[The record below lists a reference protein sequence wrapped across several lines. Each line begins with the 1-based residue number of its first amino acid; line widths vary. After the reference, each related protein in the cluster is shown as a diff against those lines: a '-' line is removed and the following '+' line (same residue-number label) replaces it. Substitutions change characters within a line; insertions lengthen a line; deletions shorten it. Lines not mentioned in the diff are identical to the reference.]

1 MSLPVHQGASAGPKS
16 WLRWIRML
24 LRRSPVRAVLL
35 LCGLALALLAAAD
48 LARSSWA
55 AEPNGILGDESAQ
68 LDKFRAADSSK
79 FRPSRKF
86 STGSKITATDFEEIQ
101 SSLPKETNGSSRCTP
116 PDLQLY
122 SRFIRDRRPA
132 VIPADLCSKR
142 GSPNWLRVSQSRV
155 QLLSQF
161 AAANCSAEPVLR
173 LDDHTSKFGSAQ
185 PIRNGSELPSLG
197 FRASC
202 RSPDGTKH
210 SSVYYGTRRLRDSQ
224 LPPLRPGDAKRDSI
238 IILGLDS
245 LSRLESLRSL
255 VNASSLLRTQLGA
268 LSLLQYNILGD
279 GTPAALV
286 PILTG
291 TRESDM
297 PEARRG
303 FKGARHLDEV
313 MQFIF
318 HKLKELGY
326 LTLYGEEGSSFGT
339 FQLRFLGFKNE
350 PADFYLRPVLQK
362 QEALQSHHICIGN
375 EVAPARML
383 TAIKD
388 MFSMYPDRPK
398 FAFSFFSSLS
408 HESKDLTP
416 MDAELTDFLKWFVSE
431 NLISNTTLILMS
443 DHGQRLGPLRNSMQ
457 GKLEE
462 SLPLMT
468 VALSRQL
475 EARLPRAR
483 QTLATNRNRLTI
495 PTDIHRTLLSIAGSD
510 ATAAAAADKF
520 RSYSLIDEEV
530 PETRGCSDAGIP
542 AHWCSCLSSEKMQ
555 HPESEQLPVRA
566 AQFAV
571 AQMNL
576 ATAGFRNACAE
587 LRLDSIGEADVT
599 RASNDLAQR
608 KRGIEG
614 RFALT
619 TTDLSVRAS
628 GYVTSR
634 FRTSPN
640 EGQYE
645 ATVQFTLTRKGSEF
659 HLNFEQLG
667 ESSRINKYG
676 SQADCVVTRAPHLR
690 KFCYCLTNQL

>member
-1 MSLPVHQGASAGPKS
+1 MGLCRGRARQDKGCLTARTVIVTSLMLIFVTATLLQAVYERRS
-16 WLRWIRML
+16 L
-24 LRRSPVRAVLL
+24 LRRISPKTTKVSPTIRNSS
-35 LCGLALALLAAAD
+35 GLSEAD
-48 LARSSWA
+48 FIA
-55 AEPNGILGDESAQ
+55 IL
-68 LDKFRAADSSK
+68 K
-79 FRPSRKF
+79 
-86 STGSKITATDFEEIQ
+86 T
-101 SSLPKETNGSSRCTP
+101 LPKETNGSSRCTP
-116 PDLQLY
+116 PDLPLY

-202 RSPDGTKH
+202 RSRDGTKH

-224 LPPLRPGDAKRDSI
+224 LPPLRPGDAKRDNI

-255 VNASSLLRTQLGA
+255 VNASRLLRTQLGA

-297 PEARRG
+297 PEARQG
-303 FKGARHLDEV
+303 FKGARHLDE
-313 MQFIF
+313 
-318 HKLKELGY
+318 
-326 LTLYGEEGSSFGT
+326 
-339 FQLRFLGFKNE
+339 LRFLGFKNE

-530 PETRGCSDAGIP
+530 PETRGCSEAGIP

-576 ATAGFRNACAE
+576 ATAGFRNACTE
-587 LRLDSIGEADVT
+587 LRLDSISEADVSV
-599 RASNDLAQR
+599 ASLELSQR
-608 KRGIEG
+608 ERRTDAAFAYEVRIRSLTAAGYVTVRFGTVPNAGLYEATL
-614 RFALT
+614 RFALRNGSAIAT
-619 TTDLSVRAS
+619 GRALDFELI
-628 GYVTSR
+628 GEISR
-634 FRTSPN
+634 TNR
-640 EGQYE
+640 
-645 ATVQFTLTRKGSEF
+645 
-659 HLNFEQLG
+659 
-667 ESSRINKYG
+667 YG
-676 SQADCVVTRAPHLR
+676 SAANCIAHRMPSLR
-690 KFCYCLTNQL
+690 KFCFCRLAS

>member
-1 MSLPVHQGASAGPKS
+1 MHGLSHKSQSASLKS
-16 WLRWIRML
+16 WLRL
-24 LRRSPVRAVLL
+24 LRMVCRRKSVRAVLL

-48 LARSSWA
+48 LTRKFRGA
-55 AEPNGILGDESAQ
+55 APIDSRGDEFAQ
-68 LDKFRAADSSK
+68 LEKFRA
-79 FRPSRKF
+79 RKF
-86 STGSKITATDFEEIQ
+86 STGSKITATDFD
-101 SSLPKETNGSSRCTP
+101 LPKETNGSSRCTP

-676 SQADCVVTRAPHLR
+676 SQANCVVTRAPHLR